1 MPKLPT
7 ISVHP
12 MYIRASACTN
22 VSNVCSAY
30 VGLRH
35 HHQRVRDHAMCRFGF
50 TNRIVRNPSLLGQRF
65 LWTERHR
72 YGKQQHA
79 RVRSTKCAN
88 WCSCSLN
95 LEMGIRHA
103 RNPYSLHY
111 LGFHGIS
118 TADWRRRTNQ
128 ASRDGRTTEILA
140 NREIIAITLIRIQ

>member
-1 MPKLPT
+1 MSNPFSGRKPTFMHSGMGGSVVVLPT

-22 VSNVCSAY
+22 VLNVCSAY

-50 TNRIVRNPSLLGQRF
+50 TNRIVRNSSFLGQRF

-79 RVRSTKCAN
+79 RVRSTECAN

-95 LEMGIRHA
+95 LEMGIRRA
-103 RNPYSLHY
+103 RNPILTSLP
-111 LGFHGIS
+111 GPS
-118 TADWRRRTNQ
+118 
-128 ASRDGRTTEILA
+128 
-140 NREIIAITLIRIQ
+140 